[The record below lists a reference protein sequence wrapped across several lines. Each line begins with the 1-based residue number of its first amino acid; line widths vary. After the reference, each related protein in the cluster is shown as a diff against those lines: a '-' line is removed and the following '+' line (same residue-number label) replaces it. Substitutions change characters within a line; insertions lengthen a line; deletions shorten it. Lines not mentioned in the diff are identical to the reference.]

1 MPAPVTVARRDRSLV
16 VNRIA
21 TASVLSLC
29 CLVPAV
35 PAQADGP
42 ERMPQVAG
50 HRLVSA
56 YAALH
61 YDTSV
66 RLKDGR
72 GAGRHVLWPAAWKVC
87 AQDPAAGAPLQ
98 GRRVTLT
105 VVKRDESC
113 P

>member
-1 MPAPVTVARRDRSLV
+1 M
-16 VNRIA
+16 VNRIV

-29 CLVPAV
+29 CLVPA
-35 PAQADGP
+35 ASAHADGP
-42 ERMPQVAG
+42 EKMPQVAG

-56 YAALH
+56 YEALH

-66 RLKDGR
+66 QLKDGR
-72 GAGRHVLWPAAWKVC
+72 GAGRHVLWPAGWKVC
-87 AQDPAAGAPLQ
+87 AQSPAAGTPLQ

-105 VVKRDESC
+105 VVKSEESC

>member
-1 MPAPVTVARRDRSLV
+1 M
-16 VNRIA
+16 VNRIV
-21 TASVLSLC
+21 TASVLALC
-29 CLVPAV
+29 ALVPAV

-42 ERMPQVAG
+42 GRMPQVAG
-50 HRLVSA
+50 RRLVSA

-66 RLKDGR
+66 QLRDGR
-72 GAGRHVLWPAAWKVC
+72 GAGRHVLWPAGWKVC
-87 AQDPAAGAPLQ
+87 AQQPAAGTPLQ

-105 VVKRDESC
+105 VVKRKESC

>member
-1 MPAPVTVARRDRSLV
+1 MVK
-16 VNRIA
+16 RIV
-21 TASVLSLC
+21 TASVLTVC

-42 ERMPQVAG
+42 RTMPQVAG
-50 HRLVSA
+50 QGLVSA
-56 YAALH
+56 YAALR

-72 GAGRHVLWPAAWKVC
+72 GAGRHVLWPAGWKVC
-87 AQDPAAGAPLQ
+87 AQDPAAGTDLR

-105 VVKRDESC
+105 VVKRTESC
-113 P
+113 R